1 MRDHYAAGLYTYMYT
16 VCTNIYRSIYIY
28 IYIVVVVVVATVVED
43 NFALFVDI
51 QLSDAI
57 GIVQTRG
64 VKLQAQGS
72 LLAQKTL
79 TSVP

>member
-1 MRDHYAAGLYTYMYT
+1 MPKHKQVLSRFKTD
-16 VCTNIYRSIYIY
+16 IYI
-28 IYIVVVVVVATVVED
+28 VVVVATVVED
-43 NFALFVDI
+43 NFAIFHDI